1 MRWCLVQ
8 ERFDGA
14 LEADDV
20 GVVAFQ
26 FFAEYA
32 FRKFDDVDGSD
43 QAGVFVQVIQVGND
57 LFLVGDG
64 DIQTVQFRVIF

>member
-1 MRWCLVQ
+1 MCLVQ

-43 QAGVFVQVIQVGND
+43 QASSS
-57 LFLVGDG
+57 
-64 DIQTVQFRVIF
+64 RSSK

>member
-1 MRWCLVQ
+1 MCFVQ

-26 FFAEYA
+26 FFAEEA

-43 QAGVFVQVIQVGND
+43 QASVFVQVIQVGND

-64 DIQTVQFRVIF
+64 DIQTVQFRVLF

>member
-1 MRWCLVQ
+1 MCLVQ

-26 FFAEYA
+26 FFAEEA

-43 QAGVFVQVIQVGND
+43 QAGVFVQVRFTSLGV
-57 LFLVGDG
+57 
-64 DIQTVQFRVIF
+64 